1 MPDAIYTALLIAGVA
16 VELLACA
23 GVVLMRDALDRL
35 HYAGAG
41 TLAVLLLAA
50 AVLVRDSFSLI
61 GNKAIV
67 VAALVLVTS
76 PVLTHFTAQALA
88 AEREPE

>member
-1 MPDAIYTALLIAGVA
+1 MRDAIATALLVAGVA

-35 HYAGAG
+35 HYTGAG
-41 TLAVLLLAA
+41 TLAALLLAA

-61 GNKAIV
+61 GNKAILL
-67 VAALVLVTS
+67 AAFVFVTT
-76 PVLTHFTAQALA
+76 PVLTHFTAQAID
-88 AEREPE
+88 REASR

>member
-1 MPDAIYTALLIAGVA
+1 VA

-35 HYAGAG
+35 HYTGAG
-41 TLAVLLLAA
+41 TLAALLLAA

-61 GNKAIV
+61 GNKAIL
-67 VAALVLVTS
+67 VAALVLVTA
-76 PVLTHFTAQALA
+76 PVLTHFTAQAID
-88 AEREPE
+88 RESGR

>member
-1 MPDAIYTALLIAGVA
+1 MRDAIATALLFTGVA

-35 HYAGAG
+35 HYTGAG
-41 TLAVLLLAA
+41 TLAALLVAA

-61 GNKAIV
+61 GDKAILL
-67 VAALVLVTS
+67 AAFVLVTT
-76 PVLTHFTAQALA
+76 PVLTHYIAQAID
-88 AEREPE
+88 RESSR

>member
-1 MPDAIYTALLIAGVA
+1 MRDALATALLIAGVA

-23 GVVLMRDALDRL
+23 GVVLMRGALDRL

-41 TLAVLLLAA
+41 TLAAILLAL

-88 AEREPE
+88 KEESG